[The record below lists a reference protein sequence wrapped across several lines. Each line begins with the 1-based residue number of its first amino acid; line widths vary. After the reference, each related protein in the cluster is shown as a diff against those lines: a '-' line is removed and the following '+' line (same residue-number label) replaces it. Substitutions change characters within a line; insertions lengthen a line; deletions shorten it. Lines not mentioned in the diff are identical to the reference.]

1 MIGRESHV
9 DVSGLDF
16 DQLCRIC
23 NANSNLRDFENFFQ
37 LKIVEITPFLEK
49 TIPYS

>member
-23 NANSNLRDFENFFQ
+23 NANSALKAFEKNFQ
-37 LKIVEITPFLEK
+37 SEIAGMPSFLEQ
-49 TIPYS
+49 TVRHS